1 MEIVFKSLDNF
12 FLPNKVIKTKIVSPE
27 HYPIGC
33 HEDRFCCTFLSKL
46 LKNLKLLLECR
57 RQNIKDFIRGK
68 QAIIRF

>member
-46 LKNLKLLLECR
+46 LKIFEIAVR
-57 RQNIKDFIRGK
+57 VPETEY
-68 QAIIRF
+68 